1 MGSKYHKKGGE
12 SVNGIQVGGIVLNS
26 DETSI
31 QELSEI
37 VKELLKDE
45 AIKTY
50 FEIVVLKEA
59 QKKGV
64 DYV

>member
-1 MGSKYHKKGGE
+1 M
-12 SVNGIQVGGIVLNS
+12 NGIQVGGIVLNS